1 MIGGC
6 GVRRNSFYDHEP
18 KKPKPRGLGKD
29 GNAISKDQ
37 EKRVAKRAGGKRV
50 PASGS
55 IPGIKGDVEAR
66 IHLLECKTTGK
77 KSLRIEQ
84 KWLAKISREAQ
95 MKHKDVGLVM
105 SFPQMPSDVE
115 QDWVM
120 IPLAAFKQLVG
131 DEGDN

>member
-1 MIGGC
+1 
-6 GVRRNSFYDHEP
+6 VRRNSFYDYEP

-37 EKRVAKRAGGKRV
+37 EKRVAKRSGGSRV
-50 PASGS
+50 PASGAL
-55 IPGIKGDVEAR
+55 PGIKGDVEAR

-84 KWLAKISREAQ
+84 KWLAKIAREAR
-95 MKHKDVGLVM
+95 MKGKDAGLVM

-120 IPLAAFKQLVG
+120 IPLVAFKQMVDGEELT
-131 DEGDN
+131 